1 MSLAHAHPQAVSYA
15 VEASQLQN
23 QGRIAE
29 AIDLYRKALAIEPR
43 LPEVYNNLGAAYQSV
58 KRQEEARD
66 AFAQAIVLKA
76 DFAEAH
82 NNLGNALKALGNNEA
97 AIESYRNA
105 IALNPTFAPA
115 EFNLGNTLQAA
126 GNLADAESAFRRALA
141 IRPNYPKAENNLG
154 NVLKALGRLDEAVA
168 AYQRALNWQP
178 KYANAEYNLG
188 TVYQAQGKLDEAVAA
203 YRRALGYEPEFQ
215 EALRNLG
222 AALHASGRSDQAVD
236 FYQQALRKNP
246 ASAEAENNLGA
257 ALAELGR
264 MTEAIEAYQR
274 AIAIKPKFVEAWS
287 NIGNVY
293 KDSGRL
299 DEAVR
304 SYEEAMQLAPNFV
317 AGTSN
322 WCFCEQYRPGVT
334 LEKLR
339 AAHDVWDERHGVP
352 QKANWKPWPNSRDPE
367 RPIRLGFVSSDLGHH
382 PVGYLLTRIFD
393 SLNLA
398 EFPTYC
404 YSHRARKDELTY
416 RLERKVTS
424 WRDVQAIDDNEL
436 AEQIRRD
443 EIDILF
449 DLNGHTA
456 GNRLQAFA
464 RKPAPMQ
471 ASWIGY
477 VGPCGL
483 SAVEYLVADRWLVS
497 DAMLPRFREH
507 VIRLPTVWASFQ
519 APVDAPEVAPP
530 PVKKHGSIMFGSFNN
545 PAKLTPEVIAT
556 WSEILN
562 AVSNSRLILKFRG
575 LSDTGVQAYFH
586 GLFRSHG
593 VDPARVEFQGVSPF
607 KEMLELYNSTIDIAL
622 DPFPFNGGTTTMIA
636 LWMGVPV
643 VTLPGDTLPGR
654 QSYALLKTLG
664 VDDTIGATREEY
676 VKRAVALATDHA
688 RLVELRSH
696 LRPTFAASPV
706 CDGARLAREFSESI
720 RGAWRE
726 RVKQA
731 W

>member
-1 MSLAHAHPQAVSYA
+1 MSLANANPQALSYA
-15 VEASQLQN
+15 IEASQRQT

-29 AIDLYRKALAIEPR
+29 AIDLYRRALAIEPK
-43 LPEVYNNLGAAYQSV
+43 LAEVHNNLGAAYQSV

-66 AFAQAIVLKA
+66 AFAQAIVLKPE
-76 DFAEAH
+76 FAEAH
-82 NNLGNALKALGNNEA
+82 NNLGNALKALGQNDA
-97 AIESYRNA
+97 AVESYRNA

-115 EFNLGNTLQAA
+115 EFNLGNTLQAV
-126 GNLADAESAFRRALA
+126 GNMADAEGAFRRALK
-141 IRPNYPKAENNLG
+141 IKPNYPKCENNLG
-154 NVLKALGRLDEAVA
+154 NVLKALGRLDEAVE
-168 AYQRALNWQP
+168 AYQRAIKLQP

-222 AALHASGRSDQAVD
+222 AALHANGRSDQAVD
-236 FYQQALRKNP
+236 FYQQALLKNP
-246 ASAEAENNLGA
+246 NSAEAENNLGA
-257 ALAELGR
+257 ALAELGK
-264 MTEAIEAYQR
+264 MTEAIDAYRR
-274 AIAIKPKFVEAWS
+274 ALAIKPKFVEALS
-287 NIGNVY
+287 NVGNVY

-299 DEAVR
+299 
-304 SYEEAMQLAPNFV
+304 EEAMTSYEQAMELAPKFV

-334 LEKLR
+334 LERLQ
-339 AAHDVWDERHGVP
+339 AAHDVWDRRHGDAL
-352 QKANWKPWPNSRDPE
+352 KASWKPWPNSRDPE
-367 RPIRLGFVSSDLGHH
+367 RPIRIGFVSSDLGHH

-393 SLNLA
+393 ALDLKQ
-398 EFPTYC
+398 FPTYC

-416 RLERKVTS
+416 RLQRKVTE

-436 AEQIRRD
+436 AEQVRRD

-456 GNRLQAFA
+456 GNRLQALA
-464 RKPAPMQ
+464 RKPAPIQ

-497 DAMLPRFREH
+497 DEMLPRFREK

-519 APVDAPEVAPP
+519 APIDAPEVAPS
-530 PVKKHGSIMFGSFNN
+530 PVQQRGKITFGSFNN

-562 AVSNSRLILKFRG
+562 AVGDSRLILKFRG

-586 GLFRSHG
+586 RLFKQHG

-643 VTLPGDTLPGR
+643 VTMPCDTLPGR

-664 VDDTIGATREEY
+664 VDETIGMNRAEY
-676 VKRAVALATDHA
+676 VQRAVALATHHE
-688 RLVELRSH
+688 RLVDLRAH

-706 CDGARLAREFSESI
+706 CDGARLAREFMVGLRE
-720 RGAWRE
+720 AWRE
-726 RVKQA
+726 RVTRP